1 MYLFLLFFFLWFGMS
16 LIMFVI
22 FVEIRLIGWLKEYNF
37 DVIIY
42 FDLKKVIV

>member
-1 MYLFLLFFFLWFGMS
+1 
-16 LIMFVI
+16 MFVI

-42 FDLKKVIV
+42 MYFDLKKVIV

>member
-1 MYLFLLFFFLWFGMS
+1 
-16 LIMFVI
+16 MFVI